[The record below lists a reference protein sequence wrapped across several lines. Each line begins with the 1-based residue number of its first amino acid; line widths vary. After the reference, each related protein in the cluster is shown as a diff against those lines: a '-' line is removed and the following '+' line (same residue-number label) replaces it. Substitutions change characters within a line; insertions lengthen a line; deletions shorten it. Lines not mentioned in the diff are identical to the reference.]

1 MRTCGWAMGT
11 PSTTPASLPA
21 RTLASDR
28 TVMTTWHEDE
38 PAGGVADF
46 FFNVASAEDRS
57 LLVAVLGPDD
67 NELARLLI
75 ERASQR

>member
-1 MRTCGWAMGT
+1 
-11 PSTTPASLPA
+11 
-21 RTLASDR
+21 
-28 TVMTTWHEDE
+28 MTTWHEDE